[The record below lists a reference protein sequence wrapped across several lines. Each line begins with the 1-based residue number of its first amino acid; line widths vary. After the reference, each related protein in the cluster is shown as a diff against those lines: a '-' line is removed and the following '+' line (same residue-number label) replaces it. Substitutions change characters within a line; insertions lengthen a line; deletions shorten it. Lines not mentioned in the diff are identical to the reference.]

1 MAALFSIL
9 GLILLLAIVKI
20 VMERSDH
27 DEYHEDD
34 CI

>member
-1 MAALFSIL
+1 MATQLSIL

-20 VMERSDH
+20 VMERADN

-34 CI
+34 YI